1 VKRGPIEICYSWF
14 SDVSFYPLPHSQ
26 MVLLQLNPMAGLFA
40 CPRKSE
46 GFSSVLCVWKLSS
59 RAVDVTSLTRR
70 QIKSLCTSPHVLAF
84 CTNSEV
90 VLATGCT

>member
-1 VKRGPIEICYSWF
+1 
-14 SDVSFYPLPHSQ
+14 
-26 MVLLQLNPMAGLFA
+26 MVFLQLNPMAGLFA
-40 CPRKSE
+40 CLLKSE
-46 GFSSVLCVWKLSS
+46 GFSSVLCMETRS
-59 RAVDVTSLTRR
+59 RVVDVTSLTRR